1 MYFTNE
7 GVTVPR
13 RKQGKTKITM
23 QAQKAA
29 ITRKLVFTVSTRAP
43 EMPRMTY
50 FPSTGM
56 AAIHTAAMSRRR

>member
-1 MYFTNE
+1 
-7 GVTVPR
+7 
-13 RKQGKTKITM
+13 M